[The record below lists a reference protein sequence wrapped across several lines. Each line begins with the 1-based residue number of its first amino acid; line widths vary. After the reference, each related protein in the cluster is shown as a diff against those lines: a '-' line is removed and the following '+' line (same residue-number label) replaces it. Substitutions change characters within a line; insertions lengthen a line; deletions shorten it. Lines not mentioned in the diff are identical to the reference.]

1 MTQAIIL
8 AGGLGT
14 RLRSAVPDLP
24 KCLAPVAGR
33 PFLFYVINYLRSQG
47 INDFIFSL
55 GYKHELITDYLERDF
70 ATLSYKTVIEEE
82 PLGTG
87 GAIRLAAAQA
97 HSSQVIVT
105 NGDTLFRADIPAML
119 QLHNSSHAVCTLALK
134 PMNHFDRYGVVE
146 INDEGRITAFK
157 EKQQYEQG
165 TINGGL
171 YVIDREALLATAL
184 AEKFSFEKD
193 FLEARYAQDKLYGIA
208 QDNYFIDIG
217 IPDDYNQ
224 AQQDLARPAISLK
237 DIDKSWTLFMDRD
250 GVFNHDKVGSYV
262 FHPDEFVFYDGAL
275 DATRIIHEKFGRV
288 IVTTN
293 QRGVGRGLMTL
304 EDLKTVNDKLQ
315 RIVKE
320 NGGQIDHVYSATAM
334 SNFDPIRKPNPG
346 MAFLA
351 KHDFPDIDL
360 SKTIMIGNNPSDMQF
375 GRHAGL
381 YTVYLTTTNPP
392 YELPHQ
398 DVDWQFESLYAFAK
412 SL

>member
-320 NGGQIDHVYSATAM
+320 TGGQIDHVYSATAM

>member
-381 YTVYLTTTNPP
+381 YPVYLTTTNPP